1 MYYKNILEVIGN
13 TPLVKINKLNPNP
26 KVVMLAKLE
35 FMNPGGSIKDR
46 IGLPLIERAE
56 KMGRL
61 KKGGTIVEPTSGNT
75 GVGLAMVAAVRGYK
89 TVFVMPDKMS
99 EEKRNLLRAY
109 GSKVVVTPTAVS
121 PEDERSYY
129 RVSDKIASENSNSYN
144 PDQYSNPANPET
156 HYRTTGLEIWEQT
169 EGKITHVVIGMGTG
183 GTISGVGKY
192 LKKKNPKKIIVA
204 VPIVVKSIAQAIK
217 KEVDDLIALDIIDD
231 NEFLGAVGAYYDQFN
246 QFYTKDDVI
255 ALIVSS
261 TPALN
266 VNIEKSELIESKK
279 EILSINLVNRGL
291 SNIKLLNIEILNS
304 NQFSLLSS
312 KNLYI
317 GNLDSDDSETI
328 DLDLMPLKKNS
339 ITIPL
344 LITYKDT
351 NNQDYSIQENI
362 EARVYSVNEAKQ
374 IGLIKPN
381 GFLRIMAFLVI
392 MVFIYIIYRRRKRKN
407 A

>member
-1 MYYKNILEVIGN
+1 MQIKLLILILLLLPVVYANDASDIQIVLSNYTPQPVTPSNIFNIEFKVKNLVNEQLTNLVFDLNSNKYFSVDTDEIKFSNLGPLEEKTLTYSVEVKNDATTGFKKIDLDYEVNDDEETTSFNIQVKSIETTLIVTSVDSIPNKIQPGQEAQ
-13 TPLVKINKLNPNP
+13 VKINVKNQANFLLKDITLKLDLTSNTLPFAP
-26 KVVMLAKLE
+26 IKSVTEQRIDSLSESQETQFTFDIISLPSAK
-35 FMNPGGSIKDR
+35 PDI
-46 IGLPLIERAE
+46 
-56 KMGRL
+56 
-61 KKGGTIVEPTSGNT
+61 
-75 GVGLAMVAAVRGYK
+75 YK
-89 TVFVMPDKMS
+89 IP
-99 EEKRNLLRAY
+99 
-109 GSKVVVTPTAVS
+109 
-121 PEDERSYY
+121 
-129 RVSDKIASENSNSYN
+129 I
-144 PDQYSNPANPET
+144 
-156 HYRTTGLEIWEQT
+156 
-169 EGKITHVVIGMGTG
+169 KIT
-183 GTISGVGKY
+183 
-192 LKKKNPKKIIVA
+192 
-204 VPIVVKSIAQAIK
+204 
-217 KEVDDLIALDIIDD
+217 
-231 NEFLGAVGAYYDQFN
+231 YYDQFN

-381 GFLRIMAFLVI
+381 GFLKIITFLVI

>member
-1 MYYKNILEVIGN
+1 MKIKLLLLILLLLPVVYANDVSDVQIVLSNYTPQPVTPGNIFNIEFKVKNLINEQLTDLRFDLNSNKYFSVDTDEIKFSNLGPLEEKTLTYSVEVKNDATTGFKKIDLDYEVNDDEETTSFNIQVKSIETTLIVTSVDSIPNKIQPGQEAQ
-13 TPLVKINKLNPNP
+13 VKINVKNQANFLLKDITLKLDLTSNTLPFAP
-26 KVVMLAKLE
+26 IKSVTEQRIDSLSESQETQFTFDIISLPSAK
-35 FMNPGGSIKDR
+35 PDI
-46 IGLPLIERAE
+46 
-56 KMGRL
+56 
-61 KKGGTIVEPTSGNT
+61 
-75 GVGLAMVAAVRGYK
+75 YK
-89 TVFVMPDKMS
+89 IP
-99 EEKRNLLRAY
+99 
-109 GSKVVVTPTAVS
+109 
-121 PEDERSYY
+121 
-129 RVSDKIASENSNSYN
+129 I
-144 PDQYSNPANPET
+144 
-156 HYRTTGLEIWEQT
+156 
-169 EGKITHVVIGMGTG
+169 KIT
-183 GTISGVGKY
+183 
-192 LKKKNPKKIIVA
+192 
-204 VPIVVKSIAQAIK
+204 
-217 KEVDDLIALDIIDD
+217 
-231 NEFLGAVGAYYDQFN
+231 YYDQFN

-381 GFLRIMAFLVI
+381 GFLKIITFLVI